1 MACVSKWP
9 GRRRKPYYVDYYD
22 RAGRRRQPGFATRD
36 EALRFL
42 EQLAPQLR
50 QERGLA
56 PVARD
61 CSLATYARQWLVDVE
76 PSIKRRTLDHYRHA
90 LDLYLIP
97 GLGDRPL
104 GALRRAEVRRFL
116 LDCRRRG
123 VAGEPLKAASV
134 YAIYATL
141 RALLNAAVEDEV
153 LPGNPALRLGR
164 ALKLTLATTARLA
177 EIGQRALDRE
187 QLHVLL
193 EHIRTTAAGWYPIFL
208 TLARAGLRIGEC
220 LALYPGD
227 YNPTA
232 QTLRVA
238 RAWDS
243 RNGLLGEPKHGARTV
258 DVSAELG
265 AILGAHIAGLDKVVT
280 LRTGLPPAPWLFPSQ
295 AATMLEVR
303 NVRRALDRLVVGAG
317 LGRVVRLHD
326 LRHTFGSQLIAA
338 GASPVYVQRQMGHAS
353 IETTIRFYG
362 SELPLEDRR
371 GVDALDH
378 EGSKRARDGGKMVAR
393 MRRRGT
399 YNAPST

>member
-9 GRRRKPYYVDYYD
+9 GKRRKPYYVDYYD
-22 RAGRRRQPGFATRD
+22 RTGKRRQPGFATRD
-36 EALRFL
+36 EAQHFL
-42 EQLAPQLR
+42 EQLALERR
-50 QERGLA
+50 QARGLA
-56 PVARD
+56 IYPHAL
-61 CSLATYARQWLVDVE
+61 SLAAYARQWLLDLETTV
-76 PSIKRRTLDHYRHA
+76 KRRTLDHYRQA

-97 GLGDRPL
+97 GLGHRPL
-104 GALRRAEVRRFL
+104 GGLRRAELRRFL
-116 LDCRRRG
+116 LECRRRG
-123 VAGEPLKAASV
+123 VAGQPLKAASV

-141 RALLNAAVEDEV
+141 RALLNAAVEDEF
-153 LPGNPALRLGR
+153 LPGNPALRLGK
-164 ALKLTLATTARLA
+164 ALKLTLASTARRA
-177 EIGQRALDRE
+177 EIGRRALDRE

-193 EHIRTTAAGWYPIFL
+193 EYIRTAAPGWYPLFL

-220 LALYPGD
+220 VALYPGD

-232 QTLRVA
+232 QTLRIE

-258 DVSAELG
+258 DVSAEL
-265 AILGAHIAGLDKVVT
+265 AMILDAHIAGLEKVVA
-280 LRTGLPPAPWLFPSQ
+280 LRTGLAPAPWLFPSQ

-303 NVRRALDRLVVGAG
+303 NVRRALDRLVAGAE

-338 GASPVYVQRQMGHAS
+338 GKSPVYVQRQMGHAS

-371 GVDALDH
+371 GVDALDR
-378 EGSKRARDGGKMVAR
+378 GVKSPRVGGKMVAR

-399 YNAPST
+399 RDDAST